1 MNMSKTR
8 KQYDREF
15 KIMAVELSQTRENMA
30 DLAQELEV
38 RPELL
43 YRWRRELTASGQTSF
58 PGNGK
63 IIRTPEQEEIHRL
76 KKELQEVQI
85 ERDILKKAVGI
96 FSKGGSRYS
105 GS

>member
-1 MNMSKTR
+1 MHMSKTR

-15 KIMAVELSQTRENMA
+15 KVMAVELSRTRDNMA
-30 DLAQELEV
+30 DLAQELGV

-43 YRWRRELTASGQTSF
+43 YRWRREFTASAETSF

-63 IIRTPEQEEIHRL
+63 IVRTPEQEEIHRL
-76 KKELQEVQI
+76 KKELQEVQT

>member
-1 MNMSKTR
+1 MHMSKTR

-15 KIMAVELSQTRENMA
+15 KVMAVELSRSRENMA
-30 DLAQELEV
+30 DLAQELGV

-43 YRWRRELTASGQTSF
+43 YRWRRELTASAETSF
-58 PGNGK
+58 PGKGK
-63 IIRTPEQEEIHRL
+63 TVRTPEQEEIHRL
-76 KKELQEVQI
+76 KKELQEVQT

-96 FSKGGSRYS
+96 FSRSGGRSS

>member
-1 MNMSKTR
+1 MSKPR

-15 KIMAVELSQTRENMA
+15 KIMAVELSNSRDNMA
-30 DLAQELEV
+30 LLAKELDV

-43 YRWRRELTASGQTSF
+43 YRWRREITERPQTSF

-63 IIRTPEQEEIHRL
+63 VIFTPEEAELNRL
-76 KKELQEVQI
+76 KKELEETRM

-96 FSKGGSRYS
+96 FSRSDHKYS
-105 GS
+105 GL

>member
-1 MNMSKTR
+1 MSKIR

-15 KIMAVELSQTRENMA
+15 KVMAVELSKSRTNMVL
-30 DLAQELEV
+30 LAKELDV

-43 YRWRRELTASGQTSF
+43 YRWRREFLDSPQTSF
-58 PGNGK
+58 PGKGNVV
-63 IIRTPEQEEIHRL
+63 RTPEQEEIHRL
-76 KKELQEVQI
+76 KKELQELQT

-96 FSKGGSRYS
+96 FSRSDGKYS

>member
-1 MNMSKTR
+1 MSKTR

-15 KIMAVELSQTRENMA
+15 KVMAVELRRTRDNMA
-30 DLAQELEV
+30 DLAQELGV

-43 YRWRRELTASGQTSF
+43 YRWRREFTASAETSF

-63 IIRTPEQEEIHRL
+63 TVRTPEQEEIHRL
-76 KKELQEVQI
+76 KKELQEVQT

-96 FSKGGSRYS
+96 FSKDGSRYS

>member
-1 MNMSKTR
+1 MHMSKNR

-15 KIMAVELSQTRENMA
+15 KIMAVELSKSRSNMVL
-30 DLAQELEV
+30 LAKELDV

-43 YRWRRELTASGQTSF
+43 YRWRRELIDDPQTSF
-58 PGNGK
+58 PGNGNVV
-63 IIRTPEQEEIHRL
+63 RTPEQEEIYRL
-76 KKELQEVQI
+76 KKEVQELQT

-96 FSKGGSRYS
+96 FSRSDNKYS